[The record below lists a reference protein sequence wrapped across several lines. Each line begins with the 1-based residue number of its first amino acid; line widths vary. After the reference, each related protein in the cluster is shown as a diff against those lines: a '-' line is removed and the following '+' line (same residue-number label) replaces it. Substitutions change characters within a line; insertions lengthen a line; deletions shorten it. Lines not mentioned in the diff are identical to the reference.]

1 MRQIRKAQSQ
11 VHQVVHALVSCCCM
25 KLTRQLKR
33 GANCRIRLR
42 ALRTDLWRFVTKIG
56 KGVLSIVCLVAI
68 RFALFEPLGELT
80 SEMIVE
86 SLLQS
91 GFLRFVTESFSASKK
106 VVDEQMNLFS
116 KSKRKRS

>member
-1 MRQIRKAQSQ
+1 
-11 VHQVVHALVSCCCM
+11 
-25 KLTRQLKR
+25 
-33 GANCRIRLR
+33 
-42 ALRTDLWRFVTKIG
+42 
-56 KGVLSIVCLVAI
+56 
-68 RFALFEPLGELT
+68 
-80 SEMIVE
+80 MIVE